1 MSQFIKLTSTQDNC
15 DLVIVG
21 GDFNVKPDSIG
32 WNKSFEIVATE
43 KFWPIGNKNSPWLPC
58 FLPNDDIQKV

>member
-21 GDFNVKPDSIG
+21 GDFNVKPDLIG
-32 WNKSFEIVATE
+32 CQIMKSNAQLVDSWIT
-43 KFWPIGNKNSPWLPC
+43 K
-58 FLPNDDIQKV
+58 